1 MSMQVITAP
10 FSTAV
15 VIFFCLLAASLGS
28 VLLCHR
34 MRPLRQQEETTN
46 LVRQVAN
53 IFVVMTSLF
62 VGLLLNSARNN
73 FENIDRDVHVY
84 ATNMILMNR
93 TLRQFGPETQD
104 ARAKLAA
111 YLQRITDPTVPE
123 VGPENDL
130 IAEELL
136 NDFGASVRAL
146 KPDPV
151 RGDLWHDIQQDLSEL
166 LKLRWALVEESEGE
180 LPAPLVALAVAWLMM
195 IFASYGYK
203 APRNIIVAGS
213 FVLAAFL
220 ISGAI
225 YLIMDFEQPFSGLI
239 QVPRAPLERALQEI
253 QK

>member
-1 MSMQVITAP
+1 MSMQVITEPLA
-10 FSTAV
+10 TAV

-28 VLLCHR
+28 VLLYHR
-34 MRPLRQQEETTN
+34 MRPLRYQEETTN
-46 LVRQVAN
+46 LVRQVAT

-62 VGLLLNSARNN
+62 VGLLLNSARNS
-73 FENIDRDVHVY
+73 FETIDRDMHVY

-93 TLRQFGPETQD
+93 TLRQFGPETED
-104 ARAKLAA
+104 ARVKLAA
-111 YLQRITDPTVPE
+111 YLRRITDPTVPE
-123 VGPENDL
+123 LGPENDPVT
-130 IAEELL
+130 ERLL

-151 RGDLWHDIQQDLSEL
+151 RGDLWHDIQQDLNEL

-180 LPAPLVALAVAWLMM
+180 LPAPLVALPVAWLMM

-225 YLIMDFEQPFSGLI
+225 YLIMDLEQPFSGLI
-239 QVPRAPLERALQEI
+239 RVSYAPLERALEEI
-253 QK
+253 QR